1 MTKLRAIGLM
11 SGTSID
17 GIDIAFV
24 ETEGESQV
32 RLGGF
37 ATRPYSEAERR
48 LLRAALADARNL
60 TDAASRPG
68 ILPQAEAFLTRA
80 HAEAVQGFCREQ
92 GLDLGSID
100 LIGFH
105 GQTVLHRP
113 EAGLTVQIGDGQEL
127 AAALGRPVV
136 FDFRSADVAAGGQG
150 APLVPVFH
158 RALARGADLPPEVA
172 FLNLGGVGNAT
183 ILSGDDGLIAC
194 DTGPAN
200 ALLDDFMLARTGQP
214 FDAEGA
220 LAASGMVDEVALSA
234 LLAHP
239 FFDLAPP
246 KSLDRNAFSAAPVD
260 GLNDADG
267 AATLT
272 AFTAGAVA
280 WLLPHL
286 AKKPGLWIVCG
297 GGARNGTLLRM
308 LREALGAPVVTAEA
322 FGWSSDAMEAQAF
335 AYLAVRSQLGLPI
348 TFPGTT
354 GVAKAMTGGLLAL
367 PGAGAGAADRT

>member
-1 MTKLRAIGLM
+1 MPLHRAIGLM
-11 SGTSID
+11 SGTSMD
-17 GIDIAFV
+17 GIDVALI
-24 ETEGESQV
+24 ETDGEAHVAQGAV
-32 RLGGF
+32 GF
-37 ATRPYSEAERR
+37 RPYSDPERR
-48 LLRAALADARNL
+48 LLRAALADARML
-60 TDAASRPG
+60 TDASARPG

-80 HAEAVQGFCREQ
+80 HAEAVQTFAKANG
-92 GLDLGSID
+92 ID
-100 LIGFH
+100 LAGVDVIGFH

-113 EAGLTVQIGDGQEL
+113 ESQLTVQIGDGAEL
-127 AAALGRPVV
+127 AALLGRPVV
-136 FDFRSADVAAGGQG
+136 YDLRSADVQAGGQG
-150 APLVPVFH
+150 APLVPVYH
-158 RALARGADLPPEVA
+158 RALVQQARREGRDLPSVVA
-172 FLNLGGVGNAT
+172 LLNLGGVANAT
-183 ILSGDDGLIAC
+183 ILDGDAEPVAC

-214 FDAEGA
+214 FDADGA
-220 LAASGMVDEVALSA
+220 LAASGEVDEVALSA

-246 KSLDRNAFSAAPVD
+246 KSLDRNAFSSAPVN

-286 AKKPGLWIVCG
+286 SQKPGLWIACG
-297 GGARNGTLLRM
+297 GGARNPTLLRM
-308 LREALGAPVVTAEA
+308 LREALGAKVATAED

-335 AYLAVRSQLGLPI
+335 AYLAVRSRLGLPL

-354 GVAKAMTGGLLAL
+354 GVAAAMTGGRLAE
-367 PGAGAGAADRT
+367 